1 MPGQTEGRK
10 DGWKDGQ
17 ILFYRTLPATFG
29 GPIKSIGK
37 HKTACSIF
45 LDFEKAF
52 DSVNHDILLSKFEY
66 YSVRGIPLKWFIL
79 MYKDKLKHL
88 RLLIY
93 IMCSTPKKCSW
104 PITFPYLY
112 K

>member
-1 MPGQTEGRK
+1 MPGQTEGQK

-52 DSVNHDILLSKFEY
+52 DSVNHDILLSKLEY

-79 MYKDKLKHL
+79 NLQNRRQCVKINSNISD
-88 RLLIY
+88 
-93 IMCSTPKKCSW
+93 
-104 PITFPYLY
+104 F
-112 K
+112 